1 MTSRDGPRPALLI
14 DVDGP
19 LNPYRARL
27 TLRPDGYETHRYS
40 MPQQR
45 KPLRVWLNP
54 SHGPALLALAD
65 RFELWWA
72 TTWEQQANE
81 WVAPRVGLPTD
92 LPVVRFGKNPPR
104 PLAWLDP
111 GRGIYFK
118 TEPIAAAMTGRYFV
132 WIDDDVTT
140 ADSDYLARRHPA
152 GSLIYRIDPAVGLLP
167 GDFAVIAE
175 LAADNRTGLLNGPT
189 VAELMAAR
197 KAAAIQALC
206 GD

>member
-72 TTWEQQANE
+72 TSWEQQANE

-92 LPVVRFGKNPPR
+92 LPVVGFGKNPPR
-104 PLAWLDP
+104 PVAWLDP
-111 GRGIYFK
+111 GRGIYF
-118 TEPIAAAMTGRYFV
+118 
-132 WIDDDVTT
+132 
-140 ADSDYLARRHPA
+140 
-152 GSLIYRIDPAVGLLP
+152 
-167 GDFAVIAE
+167 
-175 LAADNRTGLLNGPT
+175 
-189 VAELMAAR
+189 
-197 KAAAIQALC
+197 
-206 GD
+206 